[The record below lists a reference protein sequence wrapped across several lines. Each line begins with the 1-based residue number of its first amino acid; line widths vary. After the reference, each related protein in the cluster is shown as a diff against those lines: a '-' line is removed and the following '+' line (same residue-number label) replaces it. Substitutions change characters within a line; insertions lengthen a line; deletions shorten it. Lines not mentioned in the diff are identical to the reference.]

1 MDADNWRVQEGLDLF
16 FQQHP
21 QQGGGVFMFLHGT
34 RRIDLSALLAAQGI
48 GDGSELTLVFVSI
61 SDQQREAVID
71 KMYYRG
77 QPINGD
83 DEVDALDS
91 IVDLS
96 LDGDFDRTLEV
107 LPAGLQTLTF
117 GYSFNQS
124 LDKTALPAC
133 LQTLTFGLQFNQ
145 SLDKTALPAGLQT
158 LTLGLCFNQ
167 SLDKTAL
174 PAGLQTLTFGYNFK
188 RSLDIGTASSRCKI
202 LRY

>member
-1 MDADNWRVQEGLDLF
+1 MF

-34 RRIDLSALLAAQGI
+34 RRIDMSALLAAQGI

-96 LDGDFDRTLEV
+96 LDDDFDRTLEV

-117 GYSFNQS
+117 G
-124 LDKTALPAC
+124 DH
-133 LQTLTFGLQFNQ
+133 FNQ
-145 SLDKTALPAGLQT
+145 SLDKTALPAGLH
-158 LTLGLCFNQ
+158 LLIVC
-167 SLDKTAL
+167 S
-174 PAGLQTLTFGYNFK
+174 NFK
-188 RSLDIGTASSRCKI
+188 RSLDIGTAPSRCKI
-202 LRY
+202 IRY

>member
-34 RRIDLSALLAAQGI
+34 RRIDMSALLAAQGI

-96 LDGDFDRTLEV
+96 LKGNFDRTLEV
-107 LPAGLQTLTF
+107 LPAGLQTL
-117 GYSFNQS
+117 
-124 LDKTALPAC
+124 ALGPS
-133 LQTLTFGLQFNQ
+133 FNQ
-145 SLDKTALPAGLQT
+145 SLDKTALPAGL
-158 LTLGLCFNQ
+158 LGLAVCSN
-167 SLDKTAL
+167 L
-174 PAGLQTLTFGYNFK
+174 K
-188 RSLDIGTASSRCKI
+188 RGLDIGTAPSRCKI
-202 LRY
+202 IRY

>member
-1 MDADNWRVQEGLDLF
+1 MF

-21 QQGGGVFMFLHGT
+21 QQGGGVCMFLHGT
-34 RRIDLSALLAAQGI
+34 RRIDMSALLAAQGI

-96 LDGDFDRTLEV
+96 LNGNFDRTLEV

-124 LDKTALPAC
+124 LDKTALPAG
-133 LQTLTFGLQFNQ
+133 LQTLTFGY
-145 SLDKTALPAGLQT
+145 
-158 LTLGLCFNQ
+158 CFNQ

-174 PAGLQTLTFGYNFK
+174 PAGLQTLAFCSNFK
-188 RSLDIGTASSRCKI
+188 RSLDIGTAPSRCKI